1 MKTTDE
7 RFRPQ
12 TATERAMLAECAGIA
27 GMHGCDVS
35 DVLVDAVKYW
45 QTAGRSR
52 HPRLW
57 ASRAAAAD
65 RLLARGQAI
74 AEHAVLGIDPF
85 VEIEGFASMTAE
97 ELRDEVVYLG
107 DHQDR

>member
-1 MKTTDE
+1 MKTPDE

-27 GMHGCDVS
+27 GMNGCDVS
-35 DVLVDAVKYW
+35 EVLSDAVRYW
-45 QTAGRSR
+45 QGPGRSR

-57 ASRAAAAD
+57 KSRAAAAD
-65 RLLARGQAI
+65 RLLARAQAI

-85 VEIEGFASMTAE
+85 VEIDGFARMTAE
-97 ELRDEVVYLG
+97 QLRDEVVYLG
-107 DHQDR
+107 DHQG